1 LGRLVPLPLAAERH
15 YAYQQQ
21 VTDAA
26 VRAAEIAW
34 AKVLLSDPLGSW
46 RRVAPGLLALV
57 TAAQVAAARDADPY
71 LAAVLA
77 EQGETDDPAGEIAP
91 GTFAGVAA
99 DGRPLDTLLSI
110 PAQALSD
117 ALAGGMTREQ
127 ALASQGDRLR
137 MLVETTVQ
145 DTGRSAT
152 EAGIAARPRV
162 GGHVRML
169 TPPSCSRCVILAGRW
184 YRWSSDFKRHPRCDC
199 RMIPASEDVAKDL
212 TTDPRE
218 YFKSL
223 PTAAELDAEH
233 PNLTVKMRREAGLF
247 SQEDV
252 FTNAGAESIRLGAD
266 INQIVNA
273 RRGAL
278 GLTPAGARITRE
290 EAKALRYG
298 LDRGRLKAQILY
310 GQPVYVT
317 TEGVTRRGI
326 AGSRLGAWEDG
337 VKKLGQRYRSAST
350 ARIMPETILQIAEN
364 RDDAIRLLKRYG
376 FVL

>member
-1 LGRLVPLPLAAERH
+1 VPLPLAAERH

-34 AKVLLSDPLGSW
+34 AKVLPSDPLGSW

-117 ALAGGMTREQ
+117 AVTAGMTREQ

-145 DTGRSAT
+145 DAGRSAT

-223 PTAAELDAEH
+223 SAAEQDK
-233 PNLTVKMRREAGLF
+233 T
-247 SQEDV
+247 

-337 VKKLGQRYRSAST
+337 VKRPGQRYSSSRT
-350 ARIMPETILQIAEN
+350 ARIMPETILTIAED
-364 RDDAIRLLKRYG
+364 REDAIRLLKRYG
-376 FVL
+376 FIL

>member
-34 AKVLLSDPLGSW
+34 AKVLPSDPLGSW

-184 YRWSSDFKRHPRCDC
+184 YRWSSDFQRHPRCCDC

-223 PTAAELDAEH
+223 SEAEQ
-233 PNLTVKMRREAGLF
+233 NK
-247 SQEDV
+247 V
-252 FTNAGAESIRLGAD
+252 FTNAGAEAVRLGAD
-266 INQIVNA
+266 LNQVVNA
-273 RRGAL
+273 RRGAR
-278 GLTPAGARITRE
+278 GLTPAGARLTRE
-290 EAKALRYG
+290 EQKIMRNG
-298 LDRGRLKAQILY
+298 LDRGRLQKVSLY
-310 GQPVYVT
+310 GQPVYIT

-337 VKKLGQRYRSAST
+337 IKKPGQRYKSSRT
-350 ARIMPETILQIAEN
+350 ERLMPESILQIAEN

-376 FVL
+376 FIL